1 MSCEE
6 LSDSYEL
13 YALGVLDE
21 PEKAGLEEH
30 LGRECPTCMAGLKRA
45 RATTTMLGAVLTDE
59 AEPSRRLRPRI
70 LAIAGLAPARPW
82 GWIGAFAAAAAALVL
97 GIFYFRGAQDAWQ
110 RQIAQVRTQL
120 EARGLENAR
129 LQQALDFL
137 NTPETKLVGF
147 GTGQPAPPKGNFFV
161 NPRGVL
167 LIASNLPA
175 LAPGRTYQMWLIP
188 KGGAP
193 RPAGLFQADPR
204 GGAVHIL
211 AGAVDVAATGAMAI
225 SVEPAGGSAQPT
237 TQPIVVAPV
246 AGL

>member
-13 YALGVLDE
+13 YALGVLEE
-21 PEKAGLEEH
+21 PEKGELEEH
-30 LGRECPTCMAGLKRA
+30 LGRECPTCMAGLRRA
-45 RATTTMLGAVLTDE
+45 RATNSMLGAVLTAE

-70 LAIAGLAPARPW
+70 LAIAGLKPARPW
-82 GWIGAFAAAAAALVL
+82 GWMGAFAAAAAALVL
-97 GIFYFRGAQDAWQ
+97 GIFYFRGEQDAWQ
-110 RQIAQVRTQL
+110 RQLAGVRTQL
-120 EARGLENAR
+120 EVSGLENSR
-129 LQQALDFL
+129 LKQALDFL
-137 NTPETKLVGF
+137 NTPETRLVGF
-147 GTGQPAPPKGNFFV
+147 GAGQPAPPKGNFFV

-175 LAPGRTYQMWLIP
+175 LAPGRTYQMWVIP

-193 RPAGLFQADPR
+193 RPAGLFQADAR

-211 AGAVDVAATGAMAI
+211 QGAVDVAGTGAMAI

-237 TQPIVVAPV
+237 TTPIIVAPV
-246 AGL
+246 AGP